1 MSYVKA
7 TAMKQGYHEPHF
19 KVSATAACSHSAGV
33 QSQAADWY
41 LSFLATGLLATG
53 YCQAC
58 GLGCLNLVTSL
69 APLCPAPS
77 LVHRGSSVGSVA
89 LSGAGLASS
98 CTKQI
103 ARPLHFLASG
113 PYAAVGPISLPSL
126 ELTHDWPGAGWAAY
140 TAGISAQGQS

>member
-1 MSYVKA
+1 MPGSAISPFPVSPLSVSYVKA

-19 KVSATAACSHSAGV
+19 KVSATAACSLSAGV

-69 APLCPAPS
+69 APLC

-89 LSGAGLASS
+89 LSGVGLASS

-103 ARPLHFLASG
+103 ARPLHFWLL
-113 PYAAVGPISLPSL
+113 VHMLP
-126 ELTHDWPGAGWAAY
+126 WAPFPCPAW
-140 TAGISAQGQS
+140 S